1 MLNEGPKVPTPQ
13 EFAQSAAQSDG
24 YELAAAQT
32 ALAQSRSPQVR
43 MLADRMLADH
53 ARIGKAVRDAATAS
67 GLPPPQP
74 HVGGDQMRFLAGL
87 QSLRGVD
94 FDREYARQ
102 QVLAHTSALT
112 TMRSYSTKGSDPN
125 LRGAAD
131 FAVPIIEHHLQMARQ
146 LKDALGGG

>member
-67 GLPPPQP
+67 ALPPPQP

-94 FDREYARQ
+94 FDREYAR
-102 QVLAHTSALT
+102 
-112 TMRSYSTKGSDPN
+112 
-125 LRGAAD
+125 
-131 FAVPIIEHHLQMARQ
+131 
-146 LKDALGGG
+146 